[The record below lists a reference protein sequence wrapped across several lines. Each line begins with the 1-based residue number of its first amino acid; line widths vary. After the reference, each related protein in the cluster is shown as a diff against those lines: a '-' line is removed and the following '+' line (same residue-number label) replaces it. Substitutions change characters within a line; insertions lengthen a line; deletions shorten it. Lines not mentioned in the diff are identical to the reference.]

1 MTKKL
6 FVTLTVLMLAGALMT
21 ACSPVSRP
29 TPKSTVTE
37 EPLPTVP
44 TLRVP
49 ETTTGTNVSLS
60 VSGGNLPQGTKATI
74 YRFDGRWDG
83 KTPTCDDPKA
93 ETRTVV
99 LNGGGGWQPVNF
111 TVIPGVEHWVLV
123 AGEYTTP
130 CGDPKAQTVVKVE
143 TRLNVFTG
151 GSETTKAGEPKE
163 IAVEI
168 TSTPTPDPVTG
179 TVLVFG
185 PWKTLPEAE
194 AAGCESEQPTHTLP
208 LEFDYGGV
216 SPRGTVQLTPGKAGV
231 YRVVVQTEENAQATA
246 VDTCQAGD
254 SVTFNVT
261 NP

>member
-1 MTKKL
+1 MKKI
-6 FVTLTVLMLAGALMT
+6 LTTTTALVLSLALMT
-21 ACSPVSRP
+21 GCAPTSRP
-29 TPKSTVTE
+29 DPTPTPTE
-37 EPLPTVP
+37 EPVPTEP

-49 ETTTGTNVSLS
+49 ETTTGTNVSLQ

-83 KTPTCDDPKA
+83 EKPTCDDPNA

-99 LNGGGGWQPVNF
+99 LNGDGGWQPVNF

-151 GSETTKAGEPKE
+151 GSEATKAGEPKE

-168 TSTPTPDPVTG
+168 TSTPTPDPLSG
-179 TVLVFG
+179 SVLVYG

-194 AAGCESEQPTHTLP
+194 AGGCTDADPAFTLP
-208 LEFDYGGV
+208 LEIDYGGV
-216 SPRGTVQLTPGKAGV
+216 SPRGTVELTPEEAGV
-231 YRVVVQTEENAQATA
+231 YRVVVKIDENDQGTA
-246 VDTCQAGD
+246 VDTCEAGD
-254 SVTFNVT
+254 SVTFNVAT
-261 NP
+261 Q